1 MDHLGEVL
9 LGLMVAVAA
18 LSAVART
25 IGVPYPIFLVVGGL
39 VLGFVPGAPDVELD
53 PELVLVLFLPPLLY
67 SAAFFSNLRDLR
79 SNLRPISIS
88 AIGLVVLTACA
99 VAVVAHALIDD
110 LPWAAAFALGA
121 IVAPT
126 DPLAATEIV
135 RRLGA
140 PRQITSVVEGESLI
154 NDGTALTFYRF
165 AVAAAVGGSFSLM
178 DATLE
183 FLVDSAGGIAV
194 GVAVGWVVAEIRR
207 RLDDPQVEITISL
220 ATGYAAYLPAEQA
233 GLSGV
238 LAAVAAGIVLGWRAP
253 DIASA
258 RMRIQGFAVWDLLIF
273 LLNALLF
280 VLIGLQFQVVLD
292 GLEGRSAAD
301 LALWAAAVCG
311 AVVGARLL
319 FVFTTPYVIR
329 ALDRRESQRARRSSW
344 QSRVVI
350 AWAGMR
356 GAVSM
361 AAALA
366 LPLEV
371 SGGAP
376 FPGRDL
382 IIFLAY
388 AVILFTIVVQG
399 LTLPAL
405 IRVMGLEDTDSGS
418 EQEEELVARLAIAEA
433 ALERLERL
441 TGEDWTREDTIERVR
456 SMYEYRRRRFN
467 AQRDGD
473 GMVEIEERS
482 VAYQELMRELIDAQH
497 RALVQLRKDGAIND
511 EIMRRVQRE
520 LDLEEQRLEIT
531 PN

>member
-9 LGLMVAVAA
+9 LLLMVAVAA
-18 LSAVART
+18 LSALART
-25 IGVPYPIFLVVGGL
+25 VGVPYPIFLVVGGL
-39 VLGFVPGAPDVELD
+39 VLGFVPGAPDVDLD

-67 SAAFFSNLRDLR
+67 SAAFFSNLRDLKA
-79 SNLRPISIS
+79 NLRPISIS
-88 AIGLVVLTACA
+88 AIGLVILTACA
-99 VAVVAHALIDD
+99 VAVVAHALIDG

-121 IVAPT
+121 VVAPT
-126 DPLAATEIV
+126 DPMAATEIV

-140 PRQITSVVEGESLI
+140 PRQITSVIEGESLI
-154 NDGTALTFYRF
+154 NDGTALTVYRF
-165 AVAAAVGGSFSLM
+165 AVAAAVGGTFSLF

-183 FLVDSAGGIAV
+183 FLVDAAGGIAV
-194 GVAVGWVVAEIRR
+194 GLAVGWVIAEIRA
-207 RLDDPQVEITISL
+207 RLDDPPVEITISL

-238 LAAVAAGIVLGWRAP
+238 LAAVFAGIVLGWRAP

-258 RMRIQGFAVWDLLIF
+258 RMRMQGFAVWDVLVF
-273 LLNALLF
+273 LLNAILF

-292 GLEGRSAAD
+292 GLRDRAAED

-344 QSRVVI
+344 RARVVV
-350 AWAGMR
+350 AWSGMR

-366 LPLEV
+366 IPLET

-382 IIFLAY
+382 IIFIAY
-388 AVILFTIVVQG
+388 AVIVFTIVVQG

-405 IRVMGLEDTDSGS
+405 IRRLGLDDRGS
-418 EQEEELVARLAIAEA
+418 EDEEEELLARLAVAEA
-433 ALERLERL
+433 ALERIEEL
-441 TGEDWTREDTIERVR
+441 TGEDWTRQDTIERVR
-456 SMYEYRRRRFN
+456 AMYEYRLRRF
-467 AQRDGD
+467 AARQDGD
-473 GMVEIEERS
+473 GTVEIEERS
-482 VAYQELMRELIDAQH
+482 RAYQRLINELIDAQR
-497 RALVQLRKDGAIND
+497 RALVRLRKEGAIND
-511 EIMRRVQRE
+511 EVMRRVQRE
-520 LDLEEQRLEIT
+520 LDLEESRLEISRA
-531 PN
+531 

>member
-1 MDHLGEVL
+1 MNETGEL
-9 LGLMVAVAA
+9 ILGLGVAIAA
-18 LSAVART
+18 LSTVARLVN
-25 IGVPYPIFLVVGGL
+25 VPYPIILVIGGL
-39 VLGFVPGAPDVELD
+39 GIGLVPGLPDVTMEPD
-53 PELVLVLFLPPLLY
+53 LVLVIFLPPLLY
-67 SAAFFSNLRDLR
+67 SAAFFANLRDLR
-79 SNLRPISIS
+79 ADLRAISLL
-88 AIGLVVLTACA
+88 AVGLVVATACA
-99 VAVVAHALIDD
+99 VAVVAHALIDG

-140 PRQITSVVEGESLI
+140 PRRITSVIEGESLI

-165 AVAAAVGGSFSLM
+165 AVAAAVGSTFSLA

-183 FLVDSAGGIAV
+183 FLLDSTGGIAV
-194 GVAVGWVVAEIRR
+194 GLAVGWAVAEIRR
-207 RLDDPQVEITISL
+207 RLDAPPVEITISL

-238 LAAVAAGIVLGWRAP
+238 LAAVSAGIVLGWRAP

-258 RMRIQGFAVWDLLIF
+258 RMRIQGIAVWDTLVF
-273 LLNALLF
+273 LLNAILF
-280 VLIGLQFQVVLD
+280 ILIGLQFQVVLD

-350 AWAGMR
+350 AWTGMR

-371 SGGAP
+371 SGGAA

-388 AVILFTIVVQG
+388 AVIVFTIVVQG

-405 IRVMGLEDTDSGS
+405 IRWLGLQETDAGT
-418 EQEEELVARLAIAEA
+418 EREEELLARLAIGEA
-433 ALERLERL
+433 ALRRLDEL
-441 TGEDWTREDTIERVR
+441 TGEDWTREETLER
-456 SMYEYRRRRFN
+456 
-467 AQRDGD
+467 
-473 GMVEIEERS
+473 
-482 VAYQELMRELIDAQH
+482 
-497 RALVQLRKDGAIND
+497 
-511 EIMRRVQRE
+511 
-520 LDLEEQRLEIT
+520 
-531 PN
+531 

>member
-1 MDHLGEVL
+1 MDHFGEVL

-25 IGVPYPIFLVVGGL
+25 VGVPYPIFLVVGGL
-39 VLGFVPGAPDVELD
+39 VLGFVPGAPEVELD
-53 PELVLVLFLPPLLY
+53 PDLVLVLFLPPLLY

-79 SNLRPISIS
+79 ANLRPISLA
-88 AIGLVVLTACA
+88 AIGLVVLTTCV
-99 VAVVAHALIDD
+99 VAVVAHALIDG

-121 IVAPT
+121 VVAPT

-135 RRLGA
+135 SRLGA
-140 PRQITSVVEGESLI
+140 PRRLTTVIEGESLI
-154 NDGTALTFYRF
+154 NDGTALTIYRF
-165 AVAAAVGGSFSLM
+165 AVAAALGGTFSLL

-194 GVAVGWVVAEIRR
+194 GLAVGWVISEIRR

-238 LAAVAAGIVLGWRAP
+238 LAAVFAGLVLGWRAP

-258 RMRIQGFAVWDLLIF
+258 RMRMQGFAVWDVLVF
-273 LLNALLF
+273 LLNAVLF
-280 VLIGLQFQVVLD
+280 ILIGLQFQVVLD
-292 GLEGRSAAD
+292 GLQNRSAED
-301 LALWAAAVCG
+301 LALWAAAVCA

-329 ALDRRESQRARRSSW
+329 ALDRRESQRARRMGW
-344 QSRVVI
+344 RPRVVV
-350 AWAGMR
+350 AWSGMR

-366 LPLEV
+366 LPLET
-371 SGGAP
+371 SAGAP

-388 AVILFTIVVQG
+388 AVIVFTIVVQG

-405 IRVMGLEDTDSGS
+405 IRRLGLEEDDS
-418 EQEEELVARLAIAEA
+418 ERQEELIARLAAAEA
-433 ALERLERL
+433 ALERLEEL
-441 TGEDWTREDTIERVR
+441 TGEDWTVEETIDRVR
-456 SMYEYRRRRFN
+456 GMYEYRLRRFS
-467 AQRDGD
+467 AQQDGD
-473 GMVEIEERS
+473 GSEAIEDRS
-482 VAYQELMRELIDAQH
+482 LAYQRLVRELIEAQR
-497 RALVQLRKDGAIND
+497 RALVQLRKEGAIND
-511 EIMRRVQRE
+511 EVMRRIQRE
-520 LDLEEQRLEIT
+520 LDLEESRLEIT
-531 PN
+531 PG

>member
-1 MDHLGEVL
+1 MDHFGEVL

-25 IGVPYPIFLVVGGL
+25 VGVPYPIFLVVGGL
-39 VLGFVPGAPDVELD
+39 VLGFVPGAPEVELD
-53 PELVLVLFLPPLLY
+53 PDLVLVLFLPPLLY

-79 SNLRPISIS
+79 ANLRPISLA
-88 AIGLVVLTACA
+88 AIGLVVLTTCV
-99 VAVVAHALIDD
+99 VAIVAHALIDG

-121 IVAPT
+121 VVAPT

-135 RRLGA
+135 SRLGA
-140 PRQITSVVEGESLI
+140 PRRLTTVIEGESLI
-154 NDGTALTFYRF
+154 NDGTALTIYRF
-165 AVAAAVGGSFSLM
+165 AVAAALGGTFSLL

-194 GVAVGWVVAEIRR
+194 GLAVGWVISEIRR

-238 LAAVAAGIVLGWRAP
+238 LAAVFAGLVLGWRAP

-258 RMRIQGFAVWDLLIF
+258 RMRMQGFAVWDVLVF
-273 LLNALLF
+273 LLNAVLF
-280 VLIGLQFQVVLD
+280 ILIGLQFQVVLD
-292 GLEGRSAAD
+292 GLQNRSAED
-301 LALWAAAVCG
+301 LALWAAAVCA

-329 ALDRRESQRARRSSW
+329 ALDRRESQRARRMGW
-344 QSRVVI
+344 RPRVVV
-350 AWAGMR
+350 AWSGMR

-366 LPLEV
+366 LPLET
-371 SGGAP
+371 SAGAP

-388 AVILFTIVVQG
+388 AVIVFTIVVQG

-405 IRVMGLEDTDSGS
+405 IRWLGLEEDDS
-418 EQEEELVARLAIAEA
+418 ERQEELIARLAAAEA
-433 ALERLERL
+433 ALERLEEL
-441 TGEDWTREDTIERVR
+441 TGEDWTLEDTIERVR
-456 SMYEYRRRRFN
+456 GLYEYRLRRFS
-467 AQRDGD
+467 AQQDGD
-473 GMVEIEERS
+473 GTEAIEDRS
-482 VAYQELMRELIDAQH
+482 LAYQRLVRELIEAQR
-497 RALVQLRKDGAIND
+497 RALVQLRKEGAIND
-511 EIMRRVQRE
+511 EVMRRIQRE
-520 LDLEEQRLEIT
+520 LDLEESRLEIT
-531 PN
+531 PG

>member
-18 LSAVART
+18 LSALAGS

-39 VLGFVPGAPDVELD
+39 LIGFLPGAPDLELD

-67 SAAFFSNLRDLR
+67 SAAFFSNLRDLKA
-79 SNLRPISIS
+79 NVRPISLL
-88 AIGLVVLTACA
+88 AIFLVVVTTCV
-99 VAVVAHALIDD
+99 VAVVAHALIEG

-140 PRQITSVVEGESLI
+140 PRRLVTVIEGESLI
-154 NDGTALTFYRF
+154 NDGTALTLYGV
-165 AVAAAVGGSFSLM
+165 AVAAAVGGTFSLL

-183 FLVDSAGGIAV
+183 FVLDASGGIAV
-194 GVAVGWVVAEIRR
+194 GLAVGLLIAEIRA
-207 RLDDPQVEITISL
+207 RLDDPPVEITVSL
-220 ATGYAAYLPAEQA
+220 ATGYAAYLPAEQL

-258 RMRIQGFAVWDLLIF
+258 RMRMQGFAVWELLIF
-273 LLNALLF
+273 LLNAILF
-280 VLIGLQFQVVLD
+280 ILIGLQFQVVLD
-292 GLEGRSAAD
+292 GLQGRSAGD
-301 LALWAAAVCG
+301 LALWAAAVCA

-319 FVFTTPYVIR
+319 WLFTAPYVIR
-329 ALDRRESQRARRSSW
+329 MVDRRQSQRARRVGARE
-344 QSRVVI
+344 RVVV
-350 AWAGMR
+350 AWSGMR

-366 LPLEV
+366 LPLATRAGE
-371 SGGAP
+371 P

-382 IIFLAY
+382 LIFLAY
-388 AVILFTIVVQG
+388 SVIVFTIVVQG

-405 IRVMGLEDTDSGS
+405 IRRLGLEEDDS
-418 EQEEELVARLAIAEA
+418 EHEEELSARLAAAEA
-433 ALERLERL
+433 ALERLEHL
-441 TGEDWTREDTIERVR
+441 ASEDWTREDTVDRAR
-456 SMYEYRRRRFN
+456 RMYEYRRRRFA
-467 AQRDGD
+467 AQQDGADGD
-473 GMVEIEERS
+473 SMAIEERS
-482 VAYQELMRELIDAQH
+482 LAYQRLVQELIAAQR
-497 RALVQLRKDGAIND
+497 RALVELRKQGAIND
-511 EIMRRVQRE
+511 EVMRRIQRE
-520 LDLEEQRLEIT
+520 LDLEESRLEI
-531 PN
+531 

>member
-1 MDHLGEVL
+1 MDHFGEVL

-25 IGVPYPIFLVVGGL
+25 VGVPYPIFLVVGGL
-39 VLGFVPGAPDVELD
+39 VLGFVPGAPEVELD
-53 PELVLVLFLPPLLY
+53 PDLVLVLFLPPLLY

-79 SNLRPISIS
+79 ANLRPISLA
-88 AIGLVVLTACA
+88 AIGLVVLTTCV
-99 VAVVAHALIDD
+99 VAVVAHALIDG

-121 IVAPT
+121 VVAPT

-135 RRLGA
+135 SRLGA
-140 PRQITSVVEGESLI
+140 PRRLTTVIEGESLI
-154 NDGTALTFYRF
+154 NDGTALTIYRF
-165 AVAAAVGGSFSLM
+165 AVAAALGGTFSLL

-194 GVAVGWVVAEIRR
+194 GLAVGWVISEIRR

-238 LAAVAAGIVLGWRAP
+238 LAAVFAGLVLGWRAP

-258 RMRIQGFAVWDLLIF
+258 RMRMQGFAVWDVLVF
-273 LLNALLF
+273 LLNAVLF
-280 VLIGLQFQVVLD
+280 ILIGLQFQVVLD
-292 GLEGRSAAD
+292 GLQNRSAED
-301 LALWAAAVCG
+301 LALWAAAVCA

-329 ALDRRESQRARRSSW
+329 ALDRRESQRARRMGW
-344 QSRVVI
+344 RPRVVV
-350 AWAGMR
+350 AWSGMR

-366 LPLEV
+366 LPLET
-371 SGGAP
+371 SAGAP

-388 AVILFTIVVQG
+388 AVIVFTIVVQG

-405 IRVMGLEDTDSGS
+405 IRWLGLEEDDS
-418 EQEEELVARLAIAEA
+418 ERQEELIARLAAAEA
-433 ALERLERL
+433 ALERLEEL
-441 TGEDWTREDTIERVR
+441 TGEDWTVEDTIDRVR
-456 SMYEYRRRRFN
+456 GMYEYRLRRFS
-467 AQRDGD
+467 AQQDGD
-473 GMVEIEERS
+473 GSEAIEDRS
-482 VAYQELMRELIDAQH
+482 LAYQRLVRELIEAQR
-497 RALVQLRKDGAIND
+497 RALVQLRKEGAIND
-511 EIMRRVQRE
+511 EVMRRIQRE
-520 LDLEEQRLEIT
+520 LDLEESRLEI
-531 PN
+531 

>member
-25 IGVPYPIFLVVGGL
+25 MGVPYPIFLVVGGL
-39 VLGFVPGAPDVELD
+39 ALGFVPGAPDVELD

-67 SAAFFSNLRDLR
+67 SAAFFSNLRDLKA
-79 SNLRPISIS
+79 NLRPISLT
-88 AIGLVVLTACA
+88 AVGLVVLTACA
-99 VAVVAHALIDD
+99 VAVVAHALIDG

-135 RRLGA
+135 KRLGA
-140 PRQITSVVEGESLI
+140 PRRITSVIEGESLI

-165 AVAAAVGGSFSLM
+165 AVAAAVGGTFSLA

-183 FLVDSAGGIAV
+183 FLLDSAGGIAV
-194 GVAVGWVVAEIRR
+194 GLAVGWAVAEIRR

-238 LAAVAAGIVLGWRAP
+238 LAAVSAGIVLGWRAP

-258 RMRIQGFAVWDLLIF
+258 RMRMQGFAVWDVLVF

-280 VLIGLQFQVVLD
+280 ILIGLQFQVVLD
-292 GLEGRSAAD
+292 GLEGRSAVD
-301 LALWAAAVCG
+301 LALWAVAVCA

-319 FVFTTPYVIR
+319 WVFTTPYLIR
-329 ALDRRESQRARRSSW
+329 ALDRRESQRARRSTW
-344 QSRVVI
+344 RERVVI
-350 AWAGMR
+350 AWSGMR

-371 SGGAP
+371 TGGAP

-388 AVILFTIVVQG
+388 AVIVFTIVVQG

-405 IRVMGLEDTDSGS
+405 IRLMGLGDTDAGS
-418 EQEEELVARLAIAEA
+418 EQEEELLARLAIVEA
-433 ALERLERL
+433 ALERLEEL

-456 SMYEYRRRRFN
+456 GMYEYRRRRFA

-473 GMVEIEERS
+473 GTVEIEERS
-482 VAYQELMRELIDAQH
+482 LAYQELMRELIDAQR
-497 RALVQLRKDGAIND
+497 RALVQLRKEGAIND

-520 LDLEEQRLEIT
+520 LDLEESRLEIT
-531 PN
+531 PG

>member
-1 MDHLGEVL
+1 MDHFGEVL

-25 IGVPYPIFLVVGGL
+25 VGVPYPIFLVVGGL
-39 VLGFVPGAPDVELD
+39 VLGFVPGAPEVELD
-53 PELVLVLFLPPLLY
+53 PDLVLVLFLPPLLY

-79 SNLRPISIS
+79 ANLRPISLA
-88 AIGLVVLTACA
+88 AIGLVVLTTCV
-99 VAVVAHALIDD
+99 VAVVAHALIDG

-121 IVAPT
+121 VVAPT

-135 RRLGA
+135 SRLGA
-140 PRQITSVVEGESLI
+140 PRRLTTVIEGESLI
-154 NDGTALTFYRF
+154 NDGTALTIYRF
-165 AVAAAVGGSFSLM
+165 AVAAALGGTFSLL

-194 GVAVGWVVAEIRR
+194 GLAVGWVISEIRR

-238 LAAVAAGIVLGWRAP
+238 LAAVFAGLVLGWRAP

-258 RMRIQGFAVWDLLIF
+258 RMRMQGFAVWDVLVF
-273 LLNALLF
+273 LLNAVLF
-280 VLIGLQFQVVLD
+280 ILIGLQFQVVLD
-292 GLEGRSAAD
+292 GLQNRSAED
-301 LALWAAAVCG
+301 LALWAAAVCA

-329 ALDRRESQRARRSSW
+329 ALDRRESQRARRMGW
-344 QSRVVI
+344 RPRVVV
-350 AWAGMR
+350 AWSGMR

-366 LPLEV
+366 LPLET
-371 SGGAP
+371 SAGAP

-388 AVILFTIVVQG
+388 AVIVFTIVVQG

-405 IRVMGLEDTDSGS
+405 IRWLGLEEDDS
-418 EQEEELVARLAIAEA
+418 ERQEELIARLAAAEA
-433 ALERLERL
+433 ALERLEEL
-441 TGEDWTREDTIERVR
+441 TGEDWTLEDTIERVR
-456 SMYEYRRRRFN
+456 GLYEYRLRRFS
-467 AQRDGD
+467 AQQDGD
-473 GMVEIEERS
+473 GTEAIEDRS
-482 VAYQELMRELIDAQH
+482 LAYQRLVHELIEAQR
-497 RALVQLRKDGAIND
+497 RALVQLRKEGAIND
-511 EIMRRVQRE
+511 EVMRRLQRE
-520 LDLEEQRLEIT
+520 LDLEESRLEI
-531 PN
+531 

>member
-1 MDHLGEVL
+1 MDHFGEVL

-18 LSAVART
+18 LTAVART
-25 IGVPYPIFLVVGGL
+25 IEVPYPIFLVVGGL
-39 VLGFVPGAPDVELD
+39 ALGFVPGAPDLELD

-67 SAAFFSNLRDLR
+67 SAAFFSNLRELKA
-79 SNLRPISIS
+79 NLRPISLA
-88 AIGLVVLTACA
+88 AIGLVVLTVCV

-110 LPWAAAFALGA
+110 LSWEAAFVLGA

-140 PRQITSVVEGESLI
+140 PRRLTAVIEGESLI
-154 NDGTALTFYRF
+154 NDGTALTAYRF
-165 AVAAAVGGSFSLM
+165 AVAAAVGGTFSLT

-183 FLVDSAGGIAV
+183 FLLDASGGIAV
-194 GVAVGWVVAEIRR
+194 GLAVGWVVAEVRR
-207 RLDDPQVEITISL
+207 RLDDPPVEITISL
-220 ATGYAAYLPAEQA
+220 ATGYAAYLPAEQL

-258 RMRIQGFAVWDLLIF
+258 RMRMQGFAVWNQLIF
-273 LLNALLF
+273 LLNAILF
-280 VLIGLQFQVVLD
+280 VLIGLQFQVVLE
-292 GLEGRSAAD
+292 GLEQRSAAD
-301 LALWAAAVCG
+301 LALWAVAICA

-319 FVFTTPYVIR
+319 FVNTVPYIIR
-329 ALDRRESQRARRSSW
+329 ALDRRESQRARRVGW
-344 QSRVVI
+344 RGRLVV
-350 AWAGMR
+350 AWSGMR

-366 LPLEV
+366 VPLETNT
-371 SGGAP
+371 GDP

-388 AVILFTIVVQG
+388 AVIVFTVVVQG

-405 IRVMGLEDTDSGS
+405 IRRLGLEEEEDV
-418 EQEEELVARLAIAEA
+418 EQQEELMARLAAAEA
-433 ALERLERL
+433 ALQRLEEL
-441 TGEDWTREDTIERVR
+441 ADEDWTREDTMERVR
-456 SMYEYRRRRFN
+456 GLYEYRLRRFA

-473 GMVEIEERS
+473 GTEAMEDRS
-482 VAYQELMRELIDAQH
+482 VAYQRLLQELLDAQH
-497 RALVQLRKDGAIND
+497 RAVVELRKEGAIND
-511 EIMRRVQRE
+511 EVMRRIQRE

-531 PN
+531 PD

>member
-18 LSAVART
+18 LSTVARAL
-25 IGVPYPIFLVVGGL
+25 GVPYPIFLVVGGL
-39 VLGFVPGAPDVELD
+39 VLGFVPGMPDVELD

-67 SAAFFSNLRDLR
+67 SAAFFSNLRDLKA
-79 SNLRPISIS
+79 NLRPISIA
-88 AIGLVVLTACA
+88 AIGLVVVTACA
-99 VAVVAHALIDD
+99 VAVVAHALIDG

-140 PRQITSVVEGESLI
+140 PRRITSLIEGESLI
-154 NDGTALTFYRF
+154 NDGTALTIYRF
-165 AVAAAVGGSFSLM
+165 AVAAAVGGTFSLL

-183 FLVDSAGGIAV
+183 FLIDSAGGIAI
-194 GVAVGWVVAEIRR
+194 GLAVGWVISEVRK
-207 RLDDPQVEITISL
+207 RLDDPPVEITISL
-220 ATGYAAYLPAEQA
+220 ATGFAAYLPAEQA

-238 LAAVAAGIVLGWRAP
+238 LAAVSAGIVLGWRAP

-258 RMRIQGFAVWDLLIF
+258 RMRIQGIAVWDTLIF
-273 LLNALLF
+273 LLNAILF
-280 VLIGLQFQVVLD
+280 ILIGLQFQVVLD
-292 GLEGRSAAD
+292 GLQSRSAAD
-301 LALWAAAVCG
+301 LALWAAAVVG
-311 AVVGARLL
+311 TVVGVRLL
-319 FVFTTPYVIR
+319 FVFTTPYLIR
-329 ALDRRESQRARRSSW
+329 ALDRRESQRARRATW
-344 QSRVVI
+344 QARVVV
-350 AWAGMR
+350 AWGGMR

-366 LPLEV
+366 LPLEM
-371 SGGAP
+371 SDGAP

-388 AVILFTIVVQG
+388 AVIVFTIVVQG
-399 LTLPAL
+399 LTLPPL
-405 IRVMGLEDTDSGS
+405 IRVLGLEGTDAGS
-418 EQEEELVARLAIAEA
+418 EREEELLARLAIGEA
-433 ALERLERL
+433 ALGRLEEL
-441 TGEDWTREDTIERVR
+441 TGEDWTREDTMERVR
-456 SMYEYRRRRFN
+456 GLYEYRLRRFA

-473 GMVEIEERS
+473 GTVEIEDRAL
-482 VAYQELMRELIDAQH
+482 AYQQLMRELLDAQR
-497 RALVQLRKDGAIND
+497 RALVQLRKEGTIND

-531 PN
+531 PD